1 MRVNDFYGNKFKWF
15 TGVIKQAEGGKVR
28 VRCFGIHPFEP
39 DGSDSGP
46 ATIAVSNGDLPYAT
60 LIYPINSTSPEHL
73 LNVQD
78 WVYGFFAD
86 GDSCQQPVIVGKLAK
101 ADGSGSTTFLGGDGG
116 AEDSGQVGDGNTGGD
131 SPAPDGEVNNGALP
145 THLSASSVGPKDLN
159 SNTNYY
165 GNIPGESNVEKVFN
179 YLGTFFIND
188 LGFTEQQAKKV
199 AVGVMVS
206 LAGESGWS
214 LSPDPKGSNDKG
226 MAHGLAQWYDPNRGR
241 LAALDQMC
249 KRGDLD
255 CQLNFLGSELKNLNF
270 GHKAEN
276 TKSGLVEKLRNAN
289 SSAYVAYLWTKYY
302 EIPANTESKAKERQG
317 WLSGSSTS
325 GNAGAAKKFLQ
336 FLDRPIDF
344 ATKGKP

>member
-46 ATIAVSNGDLPYAT
+46 ATIAVSHGDLPYAT

-101 ADGSGSTTFLGGDGG
+101 ADGSGSTTFLGGNG
-116 AEDSGQVGDGNTGGD
+116 AAGDGNTGGD

-145 THLSASSVGPKDLN
+145 THLSASTGAPKALN
-159 SNTNYY
+159 SYTNYY
-165 GNIPGESNVEKVFN
+165 AVIPGESNVEKVFN
-179 YLGTFFIND
+179 YLGSFFVND

-206 LAGESGWS
+206 LAGESGWT
-214 LSPDPKGSNDKG
+214 LSPNPKGSNDNRNS
-226 MAHGLAQWYDPNRGR
+226 HGIAQWNKAYGR
-241 LAALDQMC
+241 LAALDSMC
-249 KRGDLD
+249 VRGDLN

-270 GHKAEN
+270 GHGEFEN
-276 TKSGLVEKLRNAN
+276 GHNHLVPMLRNAK
-289 SSAYVAYLWTKYY
+289 SAADAAHDWTLHY
-302 EIPANTESKAKERQG
+302 EKPLNPGPKAKERQG